1 MKKLV
6 LAPVVA
12 LAITGL
18 AASPVIAAPNSG
30 DAFSRTGVQT
40 PATGGESKTA
50 EADVQK
56 IEASVSVSP
65 TEISQTDL
73 ADAKKGVDVT
83 VTGLEAGDVVTDSLT
98 GEETVAEGATVTF
111 TIINDSGDPE
121 KVPAGP
127 VDFTV
132 TVDRGTESATYDAS
146 FTVTPDETE
155 EPTAPAVDPKAKFA
169 SEKIS
174 VSEIESKGL
183 KFSGEGF
190 TPGGT
195 VSIEGI
201 STPQSG
207 DKAGVQAAQAGTQ
220 ADIITADEDGKITG
234 TLIAPEG
241 AAKVGKYVVAF
252 VDDKTGEKTEAV
264 EFTVTEDA
272 TEEPT
277 TPAADAKLIISPE
290 TVSPKDFVDQKK
302 GVKVAIE
309 NCKPGEDVRFL
320 VNPKS
325 DINVTAFDRTVK
337 ADDKG
342 TAFVNVY
349 GTSASNPSAY
359 IGDYSVTVTCGDDK
373 LTGEFSV
380 ENEAN
385 AGGGGGDNDN
395 GGNAGG
401 GGDLPR
407 TGMELGGLAAGAA
420 LLLVGG
426 AAVVMTKRRRSAAV
440 SPSDI

>member
-277 TPAADAKLIISPE
+277 TPAADAKLIISPRLSARR
-290 TVSPKDFVDQKK
+290 TSSIRRRASRSPS
-302 GVKVAIE
+302 
-309 NCKPGEDVRFL
+309 R
-320 VNPKS
+320 
-325 DINVTAFDRTVK
+325 TASPAK
-337 ADDKG
+337 
-342 TAFVNVY
+342 
-349 GTSASNPSAY
+349 TSASSSTPRATSTSRPSTAP
-359 IGDYSVTVTCGDDK
+359 SRPTTRARRSS
-373 LTGEFSV
+373 TST
-380 ENEAN
+380 A
-385 AGGGGGDNDN
+385 
-395 GGNAGG
+395 
-401 GGDLPR
+401 P
-407 TGMELGGLAAGAA
+407 
-420 LLLVGG
+420 
-426 AAVVMTKRRRSAAV
+426 RRRTRAPTSATTR
-440 SPSDI
+440 

>member
-18 AASPVIAAPNSG
+18 AASPVIAAPSSG
-30 DAFSRTGVQT
+30 SLQ
-40 PATGGESKTA
+40 
-50 EADVQK
+50 
-56 IEASVSVSP
+56 EASSPAAAPQKQGAVTVSAS
-65 TEISQTDL
+65 TISL
-73 ADAKKGVDVT
+73 AEFAKKGVGIAGAGLTPDAKYKLVVSAADGQNVKDYEEDLTADANGGFETGVNGGTSDEFVGGYTVT
-83 VTGLEAGDVVTDSLT
+83 VTNADDKSETYSTSFEVT
-98 GEETVAEGATVTF
+98 GE
-111 TIINDSGDPE
+111 
-121 KVPAGP
+121 K
-127 VDFTV
+127 
-132 TVDRGTESATYDAS
+132 
-146 FTVTPDETE
+146 DETE

-207 DKAGVQAAQAGTQ
+207 DKAGVQAAQAGKQ
-220 ADIITADEDGKITG
+220 ADVITADEDGKITG

-277 TPAADAKLIISPE
+277 TPAADAKLTVSPE

-302 GVKVAIE
+302 GVKVTVE

-385 AGGGGGDNDN
+385 AGGGGGDN
-395 GGNAGG
+395 AGG